1 MLPYRWR
8 NAVLHLAAL
17 PTAYALG
24 RLAYFITG
32 ANLGSNGMPPF
43 LLADG
48 IVSILCSRLA

>member
-1 MLPYRWR
+1 M
-8 NAVLHLAAL
+8 HLAAL